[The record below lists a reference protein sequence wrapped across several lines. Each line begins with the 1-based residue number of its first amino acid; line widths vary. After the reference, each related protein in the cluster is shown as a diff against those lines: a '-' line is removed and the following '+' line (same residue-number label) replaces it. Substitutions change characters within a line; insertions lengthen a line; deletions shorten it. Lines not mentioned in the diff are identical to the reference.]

1 MENIVVCK
9 TEDLSESD
17 WIKYAESFNGAFGK
31 EFQADFFRRKYA
43 SAGGGSSFHALL
55 KPDAGAIA
63 GACTAMPMSILDGTR
78 KINAALLVD
87 VFIAQKYR
95 TNPMTLMKMYRRLA
109 GKLKECGCAIVLAV
123 PNAMAYPYWKNIV
136 KMADIGDINYWVIP
150 VRLGNILKRF
160 KFLNPFSAILSSAAL
175 FLSKTFFAPRGY
187 KHTRSYRFSIE
198 TNKEYLERRFPPDIY
213 ARASSDG
220 CEYCYRICDENGVS
234 AAYIM
239 YFTENSRR
247 TGRAL
252 CAALRDIMAKNPDI
266 IIHVG
271 KMPFRQCAMIRLPRK
286 FEPKRLPLVFDRLSE
301 SELPE
306 NISNMAE
313 WDFGLSNY
321 DVR

>member
-1 MENIVVCK
+1 
-9 TEDLSESD
+9 
-17 WIKYAESFNGAFGK
+17 
-31 EFQADFFRRKYA
+31 
-43 SAGGGSSFHALL
+43 
-55 KPDAGAIA
+55 
-63 GACTAMPMSILDGTR
+63 
-78 KINAALLVD
+78 
-87 VFIAQKYR
+87 
-95 TNPMTLMKMYRRLA
+95 MTLMKMYRRLA

-175 FLSKTFFAPRGY
+175 FLSKTFFAPRGD

-198 TNKEYLERRFPPDIY
+198 TDKEYLERRFPPDIY
-213 ARASSDG
+213 ARA
-220 CEYCYRICDENGVS
+220 RPT
-234 AAYIM
+234 AANIVIGYATKTGFPRPT
-239 YFTENSRR
+239 YVFTENSRR

-252 CAALRDIMAKNPDI
+252 YAALRDIMAKNPDI